1 MCWSRSRSALVS
13 GYFIDNPIHRLRHDP
28 KKIVG
33 LYVQP
38 GMTVIDVGSICG
50 TVSMWGETIVIHG

>member
-1 MCWSRSRSALVS
+1 VS